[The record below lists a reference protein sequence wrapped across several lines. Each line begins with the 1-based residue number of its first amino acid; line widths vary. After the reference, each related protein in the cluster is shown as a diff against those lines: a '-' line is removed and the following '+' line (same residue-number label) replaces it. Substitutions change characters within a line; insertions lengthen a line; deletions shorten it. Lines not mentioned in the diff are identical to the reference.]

1 MPAYK
6 DITSRLGEPLWYDRH
21 GVPRYDPF
29 RPDMCG
35 VYARYVALLD
45 IECQA
50 CRKRFRAAV
59 DYCGYES
66 RFIGG
71 DLELKGPQLPTA
83 EDEGD
88 FRYGD
93 PPPHDCPGRGLCA
106 GSTMGSVTRR
116 ILEFWVKDGFEWTRR
131 REYEFAY

>member
-1 MPAYK
+1 MLPAYE
-6 DITSRLGEPLWYDRH
+6 DITRRLGEPLWYDRH

-35 VYARYVALLD
+35 VYACYTALLE
-45 IECQA
+45 IECQG
-50 CRKRFRAAV
+50 CGKRFKTAV
-59 DYCGYES
+59 DYPSYELCGG
-66 RFIGG
+66 R
-71 DLELKGPQLPTA
+71 LWWPQLPTA

-93 PPPHDCPGRGLCA
+93 PPPHDCPGGGLCA